1 MFYILIGIVNIQ
13 VHVFGTIHLNLKW
26 THELFIVCKS
36 YLNKIEERKEGG
48 RSLDW
53 RKKGRIERR
62 KEGKEGRRK
71 EGGGEGRRKKNHTAI
86 ASGKLVYGNIGT
98 REGNYPCRIKQSPEI
113 TPHIHTNLVMPQ
125 MALKRKEHL
134 KWNNKLAM

>member
-1 MFYILIGIVNIQ
+1 M
-13 VHVFGTIHLNLKW
+13 K
-26 THELFIVCKS
+26 
-36 YLNKIEERKEGG
+36 EERKN
-48 RSLDW
+48 
-53 RKKGRIERR
+53 RR

-134 KWNNKLAM
+134 KWNS